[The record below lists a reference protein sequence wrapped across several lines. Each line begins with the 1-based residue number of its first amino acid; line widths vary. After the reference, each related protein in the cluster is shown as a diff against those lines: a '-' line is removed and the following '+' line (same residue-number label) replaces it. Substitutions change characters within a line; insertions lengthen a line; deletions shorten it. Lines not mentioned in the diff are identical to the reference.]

1 MDWSSDGC
9 SSDLKI
15 ELRPPV
21 GADHGLRLGVDWR
34 HAEGALY
41 EDPYGANTGRATAHR
56 NAGGAS
62 TTAGVFVED
71 DWTLG
76 RLVLTGGGRVD
87 RWTIT
92 NGFFHETDAAGA
104 IATDPRFPDR
114 DGIEAT
120 GRLGAPYHASP
131 ALALRDAGY
140 TGFRLPTLNQLYR
153 PFPDFPEI
161 GR

>member
-104 IATDPRFPDR
+104 IATAPRFPDR
-114 DGIEAT
+114 DGIDAT
-120 GRLGAPYHASP
+120 ARLAELYHPSP
-131 ALALRDAGY
+131 PLALRPPGY
-140 TGFRLPTLNQLYR
+140 TGSRLPTPTPPKP
-153 PFPDFPEI
+153 PFTVSP
-161 GR
+161 